1 MGRVSLAD
9 KAEDILRRHSKG
21 APLHYRRLTE
31 IGIEEGL
38 VVPKGSTPEA
48 SLNSA
53 VTQDIKK
60 KETSGEPQR
69 FRSHG
74 KGFYSLAR
82 PTDPLASAIEAHNG
96 EVRDRLREALGE
108 MHPKAFEHL
117 IEELL
122 ISLEFEDV
130 EVTKYVGDRGIDLRA
145 TLAVGGITDVQTAI
159 QAKRHTSGS
168 VGGPVVREL
177 RGGLGPHER
186 GLIITL
192 SRFSKEARREASE
205 RDRSP
210 ISLVDGEQLLDL
222 LIQNQIGVNATSRS
236 ILELDEGFFTEDA
249 TPESGELPS
258 AAASGSGLSGGPSS
272 SQVLS
277 LWPLPGGANAW
288 KDSLDQ
294 MLQHVAEAA
303 PTMKQAIAWLIASF
317 EQLESTNTA
326 RGYWQVPR
334 SLGLIETRGEQ
345 LGLTAEGSEYL
356 EDPTREHLLRI
367 AEYRIVG
374 FEKIVHWLSER
385 PHTAQDLLSR
395 AQDELGVE
403 WESQQQILYRLGW
416 LEVLGAAKK
425 SGNSWSPQ

>member
-1 MGRVSLAD
+1 MRKIAHKKDWVKTRWLPPTWRSAFCQERKRSRIEGSHVQTLGFPTAAVLGTAILAAQRLRLS
-9 KAEDILRRHSKG
+9 KAPANIVTWCLMRDYG
-21 APLHYRRLTE
+21 
-31 IGIEEGL
+31 
-38 VVPKGSTPEA
+38 VA
-48 SLNSA
+48 SL
-53 VTQDIKK
+53 V
-60 KETSGEPQR
+60 
-69 FRSHG
+69 
-74 KGFYSLAR
+74 YS
-82 PTDPLASAIEAHNG
+82 SQ
-96 EVRDRLREALGE
+96 
-108 MHPKAFEHL
+108 
-117 IEELL
+117 ELL

-258 AAASGSGLSGGPSS
+258 AAASGAGLSGGPSS
-272 SQVLS
+272 SQALS

-294 MLQHVAEAA
+294 MIQHVAEAA